1 MIKRFLKILGWI
13 MVIAPVV
20 LSFCDIN
27 YYSPGGRLLPKM
39 FAIGFVLL
47 ILIRIFSHKSKPDK
61 KEDEGEIPTVVIT
74 ITDLSV
80 KDSSAYD
87 KTKPLLVRGSGDE
100 DNDDSYPAS
109 GIDNISVAY
118 GNSIGGELAGCSSDD
133 EDRTYQVVRESAV
146 YLLRISSD
154 CEKDNKDVRIKS
166 LPDHQA

>member
-1 MIKRFLKILGWI
+1 

-27 YYSPGGRLLPKM
+27 YYSPGARLLPKM

-47 ILIRIFSHKSKPDK
+47 IFIRIFSHKPKSDK
-61 KEDEGEIPTVVIT
+61 KEEKKIPTVVIT
-74 ITDLSV
+74 ITDHNV

-87 KTKPLLVRGSGDE
+87 NTKPQLVRGSGDE

-118 GNSIGGELAGCSSDD
+118 DDSTGGELPGSSSDD
-133 EDRTYQVVRESAV
+133 EERTYQVVRESAV

-154 CEKDNKDVRIKS
+154 GEKGNKDVRLKS